1 MEFIS
6 ILVIKM

>member
-6 ILVIKM
+6 HPL

>member
-6 ILVIKM
+6 

>member
-6 ILVIKM
+6 A

>member
-6 ILVIKM
+6 ILQISI